1 MPSLVDLVFVFALVV
16 VASIFE
22 YVYFWPRFR
31 ADVAAGKPS
40 ARLSAYRRGVAGE
53 WAFTIVAIAI
63 WTAFARPWSALRFAL
78 PHGWRLAVGLGF
90 VFAAI
95 ALVVVQLWSVAR
107 LPVERRI
114 RARPKLDKVAF
125 MLPRTAREQGWFLAL
140 STTAGFCEEL
150 LYRGYLPWF
159 FAPWL
164 GDVGAMALVVVLFG
178 IGHAYQGRS
187 GAVRATLAGAFMAG
201 LVLVT
206 GSLIPAMIVH
216 ALIDIGSGTLGYWL
230 LRDYPEAAQTPTRGA
245 AEAPD
250 IAPMAAETTDTAL
263 KPLTASVHGDS
274 SAPQ

>member
-1 MPSLVDLVFVFALVV
+1 MPSFVDVAFVFMLVV

-40 ARLSAYRRGVAGE
+40 ARVSAYRRGVLGE
-53 WAFTIVAIAI
+53 WAFTIAAIAI
-63 WTAFARPWSALRFAL
+63 WTTFARPWSAMRLGL
-78 PHGWRLAVGLGF
+78 PHGWRLAVGILF
-90 VFAAI
+90 VLVAV
-95 ALVVVQLWSVAR
+95 ALVVLQLWSVAR
-107 LPVERRI
+107 LPVERRVA
-114 RARPKLDKVAF
+114 ARPKLRNVAF
-125 MLPRTAREQGWFLAL
+125 MLPRTAREEGWFLAL

-164 GDVGAMALVVVLFG
+164 GSVGAMALVVVLFG

-187 GAVRATLAGAFMAG
+187 GAVKATLAGAFMAA

-206 GSLIPAMIVH
+206 DSLIPAMAVH

-230 LRDYPEAAQTPTRGA
+230 LRDYPDSPSTLSTEPADLRG
-245 AEAPD
+245 
-250 IAPMAAETTDTAL
+250 
-263 KPLTASVHGDS
+263 
-274 SAPQ
+274 SAPSLLNPEELPGTRMTRI